1 MGSDAGLVVA
11 ASGLLFALVIVPLF
25 PMLLV
30 AAALWV
36 LFKAFEPRPLRSL

>member
-1 MGSDAGLVVA
+1 MGSGVA
-11 ASGLLFALVIVPLF
+11 FVLSIFGLLFALVIVPLF

-36 LFKAFEPRPLRSL
+36 LFKAFETRPLRSL

>member
-11 ASGLLFALVIVPLF
+11 VSGLLFALVIVPLF

-36 LFKAFEPRPLRSL
+36 LFNAFEPRPLRSL